1 MRRRHREPA
10 LAQFAQ
16 QAVFGEAAHPR
27 FAVPCVTVAAQAR
40 GETAAQVA
48 PQHQAAPA
56 GIDEPRA
63 AAPAVADALRAL
75 APVSGVEQLRF
86 RLPLPRRV
94 EQNRAITTA
103 IVEAD
108 EGVLRSGGN
117 HGSSLASRAGA
128 PASICLLRLSALG
141 DVTHV
146 LPLVH
151 TLRRAWPGVEL
162 TWVIGKGERR
172 LLDGLPGVRFL
183 EYDKKSGIAG
193 MRALRRELAGRR
205 FDALLQMQ
213 VAARAN
219 LLSAFIPAARRI
231 GYDKSRAKD
240 LHGLFVNER
249 IPDRPGIHV
258 LDAIGSF
265 CEPLGL
271 RQTEVAWN
279 LPVPDAAFEWASRQ
293 WPDDGAPVLMVS
305 PCSSHARRN
314 WRAERHA
321 ALADHAAAKGWRVVL
336 CGGRS
341 ELERTTGDAILAAM
355 KHPALD
361 LIGKDTLK
369 QLPALL
375 ARANLL
381 VTPDSGPMH
390 IANAMGTKVLGLHAA
405 SNPRRSGPYS
415 DIRYCV
421 DRYDSAA
428 RKFLGKPA
436 DALKWGTKIEFDGV
450 MDLVTVE
457 DAIEAFERYI
467 HDHRL

>member
-1 MRRRHREPA
+1 
-10 LAQFAQ
+10 
-16 QAVFGEAAHPR
+16 
-27 FAVPCVTVAAQAR
+27 
-40 GETAAQVA
+40 
-48 PQHQAAPA
+48 
-56 GIDEPRA
+56 
-63 AAPAVADALRAL
+63 
-75 APVSGVEQLRF
+75 
-86 RLPLPRRV
+86 LPLPRRV
-94 EQNRAITTA
+94 EQNHPVTTVV
-103 IVEAD
+103 VETEED
-108 EGVLRSGGN
+108 VLRVGSD
-117 HGSSLASRAGA
+117 HGSSLASRAA
-128 PASICLLRLSALG
+128 AAASICLLRLSALG

-146 LPLVH
+146 LPLVR
-151 TLRRAWPGVEL
+151 TLRQAWPTVEL
-162 TWVIGKGERR
+162 SWVIGRGEHR

-183 EYDKKSGIAG
+183 EYDKTSGIAG
-193 MRALRRELAGRR
+193 MRALRRGLAGQR

-231 GYDKSRAKD
+231 GYDKSRSKD

-271 RQTEVAWN
+271 RQDEVVWN

-293 WPDDGAPVLMVS
+293 WPDDGTPVLMVS

-321 ALADHAAAKGWRVVL
+321 ALADHAAAKGWRIVL

-341 ELERTTGDAILAAM
+341 ELERRTGDAILAAM

-375 ARANLL
+375 ARADLL

-421 DRYDSAA
+421 DRYDDAA
-428 RKFLGKPA
+428 RKYLGKPA
-436 DALKWGTKIEFDGV
+436 SELKWGTKIEADGV

-457 DAIEAFERYI
+457 DAVEAFERYACER
-467 HDHRL
+467 HQA